1 MKVVVDTNV
10 LVSGIFFGGVPG
22 RILSAWSAGRI
33 ELVMS
38 PEIHHEYR
46 RVSAVLAEK
55 HPGRATALEPVLTLL
70 AMNATM
76 IDAPI
81 LEHQVSEDP
90 NDDMFLA
97 AALASR
103 SAFIVSGDRHLL
115 DVSGWN
121 DIQILTPRQ
130 FAETYL
136 R

>member
-1 MKVVVDTNV
+1 
-10 LVSGIFFGGVPG
+10 
-22 RILSAWSAGRI
+22 
-33 ELVMS
+33 MS

-46 RVSAVLAEK
+46 RVSAALSTK
-55 HPGRATALEPVLTLL
+55 HPTRSAALEPVLTLL

-76 IDAPI
+76 IDAPT

-90 NDDMFLA
+90 NDDMFLV

-103 SAFIVSGDRHLL
+103 SGFIVSGDRHLL